1 MSFNE
6 FQSNIKRLKNKI
18 KYLNKSLVKGNGFID
33 PSEVDQLRETWLT
46 IENNVS
52 LAHFISYYEYR
63 DLKASTEF
71 AIEDTTVLIREKEQF
86 LGQKSTKKVNNVK
99 DIKEETLLV
108 THSEK
113 RIKPKKRK
121 KLLLSTLLPALIR
134 LHQNQL
140 QVNHPETI

>member
-33 PSEVDQLRETWLT
+33 PSEVDQLRETCLT